1 MTRDMD
7 LMRDILLRIEEFPS
21 YGPLIDVAIDG
32 HSDEEI
38 SYHIMQLN
46 EEGLIEALD
55 VSSHD
60 GVCWKP
66 RRLTYAG
73 HNFLDAARSN
83 TVWAKAKD
91 MVLKNTGTLT
101 LEALKVA
108 LSLVVNS
115 LIPGG

>member
-1 MTRDMD
+1 
-7 LMRDILLRIEEFPS
+7 MRDILLRIEEFPS
-21 YGPLIDVAIDG
+21 YAPLIDVTING

-38 SYHIMQLN
+38 SYHVMQLN

-83 TVWAKAKD
+83 MVWDKAKT
-91 MVLKNTGTLT
+91 MAVKSTGTLT
-101 LEALKVA
+101 LEGLKQALQ
-108 LSLVVNS
+108 LVVKR
-115 LIPGG
+115 LITGA